1 MGYWIKGGF
10 GCAVGC
16 GAKKKIVASCN
27 KGHHQNRSVVDEPA
41 VGKSGS
47 QSPTL
52 SPFCLETTPIPS
64 IRSRLLGF
72 CFSICFSPMEI
83 HRTKEPTLLFPRRP
97 CQLISHQMQEES
109 WIFCWYVSV

>member
-1 MGYWIKGGF
+1 MGYWIKGG
-10 GCAVGC
+10 
-16 GAKKKIVASCN
+16 S
-27 KGHHQNRSVVDEPA
+27 HHQNRSVVDEPA

-64 IRSRLLGF
+64 LRSRLWGF
-72 CFSICFSPMEI
+72 CFSICFSPMVI
-83 HRTKEPTLLFPRRP
+83 HRTKEPTLLFPRRT
-97 CQLISHQMQEES
+97 CQLSSHQMQEES